1 MVEQESEALVRAPAV
16 NPLGR
21 LRLPTPSGWQ
31 DIILYAAFVAVCVF
45 FTFATP
51 YFFTW
56 QNAEI
61 ILIESAT
68 LAIVACGVTFVII
81 AADIDLSIGSM
92 YALAGTLAAYLMT
105 NMNVPWP
112 LAAAAVLGVGVL
124 LGLTNGVLSVF
135 GGIPSF
141 LVTLGTLGVVRG
153 IDLMLTGTAAI
164 PIYEGDFNSFFAAPV
179 FGFSRPIFW
188 AILVAVVTAVVLSR
202 TIFGRHVYA
211 VGGDYETSRLAGIP
225 VGRIRIS
232 NFVLAGFLAALAGLI
247 VAGRIQ
253 TGQPT
258 IGTGL
263 ELDVVTAVILG
274 GTNLFGGRGH
284 IFGTIVGAVMITAI
298 GNGLL
303 LLGADV
309 NAQTIFKGAILIV
322 VVLARR
328 LAGAKDGP

>member
-1 MVEQESEALVRAPAV
+1 MVDDTANHVRSPRTSWRS
-16 NPLGR
+16 R
-21 LRLPTPSGWQ
+21 LQLPESGWE
-31 DIILYAAFVAVCVF
+31 DFVLYAAFIAVCAG
-45 FTFATP
+45 FAFSSP
-51 YFFTW
+51 HFLTW
-56 QNAEI
+56 QNFEI
-61 ILIESAT
+61 ILIECAA

-105 NMNVPWP
+105 NMDWSWW
-112 LAAAAVLGVGVL
+112 LAAAAALATGVA
-124 LGLTNGVLSVF
+124 LGLVNGTLSVY
-135 GGIPSF
+135 GRIPSF
-141 LVTLGTLGVVRG
+141 LVTLGTLGIVRG
-153 IDLMLTGTAAI
+153 VDLMLTGTAAI
-164 PIYEGDFNSFFAAPV
+164 PIYDEGFNSFFASPV
-179 FGFSRPIFW
+179 LGVNRPVVW
-188 AILVAVVTAVVLSR
+188 AVAVALLSALLLSR
-202 TIFGRHVYA
+202 TIFGRHVYS
-211 VGGDYETSRLAGIP
+211 VGGNAEVSRLAGIA
-225 VGRIRIS
+225 VGRIRIL

-284 IFGTIVGAVMITAI
+284 IFGTIVGALMITII

-309 NAQTIFKGAILIV
+309 NVQTVCKGAILIL

-328 LAGAKDGP
+328 LASSGETA